1 MMTKQRVRAN
11 DTGLPL
17 GVVER
22 LASFARETGTAV
34 PGSVL
39 DGEGEDRA
47 FSDEFLSYCATTGL
61 SLDWVWFG
69 CGARTWSEE
78 RA

>member
-1 MMTKQRVRAN
+1 MTAISAN
-11 DTGLPL
+11 DPGLPV
-17 GVVER
+17 GVCER
-22 LASFARETGTAV
+22 LERFARETGTVV

-39 DGEGEDRA
+39 DGEGEDRT

-69 CGARTWSEE
+69 RGASTWSGE